1 MKKIVIGWIIVFLG
15 LSLLGCN
22 EKAETLRVIVPSGSP
37 ALAQLYLQEDAET
50 YDVDVVNGADP
61 LVAAFGSGSHE
72 IIYAPT
78 NLGAKMIQSGADYQF
93 AGAVVW
99 GNYYIIGKTDS
110 AFTLAF
116 LAGKTVVVFGQ
127 NQTSDLILRYVLAEN
142 DINVTFQYVD
152 AVTTATAQ
160 FLADDSLIILTAEP
174 SLSVLMA
181 SQTGIDVIDLQNEYQ
196 KITGSDSY
204 PQAGVFVKSDI
215 ASSTAESILQDLET
229 SIQKVN
235 DFPLESATLA
245 VSLGYAFS
253 ESVLVSAIPN
263 SHLLFADAMESRP
276 ALEAYFSMIL
286 ETNAGLIGGT
296 LPSEDF
302 YWIP

>member
-1 MKKIVIGWIIVFLG
+1 
-15 LSLLGCN
+15 
-22 EKAETLRVIVPSGSP
+22 
-37 ALAQLYLQEDAET
+37 
-50 YDVDVVNGADP
+50 
-61 LVAAFGSGSHE
+61 
-72 IIYAPT
+72 
-78 NLGAKMIQSGADYQF
+78 LGAKMIQSGANYQF
-93 AGAVVW
+93 AGTVVW
-99 GNYYIIGKTDS
+99 GNYFLIGKTDS

-127 NQTSDLILRYVLAEN
+127 NQTSDLILRYVLDEN
-142 DINVTFQYVD
+142 DIVVTFQYVD
-152 AVTTATAQ
+152 AVATATAQ

-174 SLSVLMA
+174 SLSVLMS

-204 PQAGVFVKSDI
+204 PQAGVFLKSEI
-215 ASSTAESILQDLET
+215 AHSRAESILQDLET
-229 SIQKVN
+229 SIQRVN
-235 DFPLESATLA
+235 DFPLESSSLA

-263 SHLLFADAMESRP
+263 SHLFFADATESRP
-276 ALEAYFSMIL
+276 ALETYFSMIL
-286 ETNAGLIGGT
+286 ETNSALIGGT